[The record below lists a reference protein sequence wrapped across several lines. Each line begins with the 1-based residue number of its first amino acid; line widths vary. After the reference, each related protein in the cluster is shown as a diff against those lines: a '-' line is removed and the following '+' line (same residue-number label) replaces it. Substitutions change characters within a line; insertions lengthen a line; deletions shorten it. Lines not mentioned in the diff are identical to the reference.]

1 MAKNI
6 FSFSSINRERK
17 EYVKLESLFNHDGE
31 GTEYQ
36 IKNAWINTKSAF
48 NPESAVVE
56 IGMYNVNIPQHQ
68 LYEVKKIL
76 ASEEALAAIEE
87 GRAGFVIRE
96 YDKELTT
103 GKKKVVKKCYA
114 AEWIDVDPEDFMD
127 YEDEDNEEETEDDD

>member
-1 MAKNI
+1 MAKNF
-6 FSFSSINRERK
+6 FSFSSMNRERK
-17 EYVKLESLFNHDGE
+17 QYVNLESLFTHDGE

-56 IGMYNVNIPQHQ
+56 IGMYNVNIPPHQ
-68 LYEVKKIL
+68 VYEVKNML
-76 ASEEALAAIEE
+76 ASEDALAAIRE

-96 YDKELTT
+96 YDKELTN
-103 GKKKVVKKCYA
+103 GKKKVIKKCYA

-127 YEDEDNEEETEDDD
+127 YEDQDEEKEEKDDE